1 MNLQQKQIEY
11 LVAIDKYRS
20 IHKAAAA
27 IDADASTLSKSL
39 KNLETELDVVLFERK
54 GNQTVPTPVGEKY
67 IAKAKKILKAFEEME
82 AIGNSET
89 DAITGE
95 LRISL
100 GTSIAPY
107 ILSDINQHFHE
118 IAPGVELS
126 IEELKPKQMISAFM
140 NNELDLAIDVSGLL
154 DDIVSSDGDGTGI
167 MERNLYR
174 ERLMMYGSKKCKCS
188 CGGMKAGNVKQEN
201 MLVMPSSYNPNSA
214 IKGNK
219 ENKGK
224 QLNYT
229 VNLDNFIRIV
239 DSSEAYTQIPEFY
252 ARTLS
257 MEQQAMCVCETDENH
272 APFRDVSIY
281 IHSGYRRDRILNE
294 VINAIKRVVPKE
306 NWVKAVYDK
315 GIRI

>member
-1 MNLQQKQIEY
+1 MNLLQMQYIVE
-11 LVAIDKYRS
+11 VDKYRS
-20 IHKAAAA
+20 ITKASEAL
-27 IDADASTLSKSL
+27 DLSTSTLSRAV
-39 KNLETELDVVLFERK
+39 KNLEEEINAEIFERR
-54 GNQTVPTPVGEKY
+54 GNTTIPTPFGEKY
-67 IAKAKKILKAFEEME
+67 IAKVKTILQGFAELEAMKGAAPEE
-82 AIGNSET
+82 
-89 DAITGE
+89 ITGD
-95 LRISL
+95 LRLSL
-100 GTSIAPY
+100 GTTIAPY
-107 ILSDINQHFHE
+107 MLSEIIQHFQE
-118 IAPGVELS
+118 IAPKVQLS
-126 IEELKPKQMISAFM
+126 IEEYKPEQMLSALK
-140 NNELDLAIDVSGLL
+140 NNKLDIAIDVSGILSAETSQI
-154 DDIVSSDGDGTGI
+154 DVY
-167 MERNLYR
+167 ERNLYR

-214 IKGNK
+214 IIGNK
-219 ENKGK
+219 GNKGK

-257 MEQQAMCVCETDENH
+257 IEQQAMCVCETDENH